1 MLPFDKSSMMAVPEV
16 RLHLS
21 NPVEASLL
29 AEILEQDGIPY
40 TIHSNQDTAYGGLW
54 QFQQGW
60 GFVETPARFASGVQV
75 LLRVIRRSG
84 EDGAASLEEE
94 EGTEEE

>member
-1 MLPFDKSSMMAVPEV
+1 VLPFEESVMMAVPEV

-29 AEILEQDGIPY
+29 SQILEQDGIPHI
-40 TIHSNQDTAYGGLW
+40 IHSNQDTAYGGLW

-60 GFVETPARFASGVQV
+60 GFVETPAQYASGVRV
-75 LLRVIRRSG
+75 LLQVIRRSG
-84 EDGAASLEEE
+84 EDGAASLESEE
-94 EGTEEE
+94 DEE